1 MAEFTLLKLQ
11 FEDATFTAN
20 APFSGKDEAE
30 FEAELENGGSD
41 GGPGLL
47 PLVIG
52 LVFLVAL
59 VVVVRKLRG
68 NSGEDNGETVSD
80 E

>member
-11 FEDATFTAN
+11 FEDASFTAN
-20 APFSGKDEAE
+20 APFSGRDEADIDT
-30 FEAELENGGSD
+30 ELEDGGD
-41 GGPGLL
+41 EGGPGLL

-68 NSGEDNGETVSD
+68 NAGEDDGETVAD
-80 E
+80 D

>member
-11 FEDATFTAN
+11 FEDASFTAN
-20 APFSGKDEAE
+20 APFSGRDEADIDT
-30 FEAELENGGSD
+30 ELEGGGD
-41 GGPGLL
+41 EGGPSLL

-68 NSGEDNGETVSD
+68 GSGEDAD
-80 E
+80 EAATDE